1 VATIVPFLRDGV
13 FDPKDIQVMSMA
25 LDGVC
30 KSLNLRD
37 DREREIIAERIV
49 DLARR
54 GVLHDADRAR
64 QVGFGDT
71 LSRRI
76 VGLRTQPLAFEPR
89 QRKASTFET

>member
-54 GVLHDADRAR
+54 GVRSPTILRDRVLHDADRAR
-64 QVGFGDT
+64 QVGFGDGNNQT
-71 LSRRI
+71 
-76 VGLRTQPLAFEPR
+76 A
-89 QRKASTFET
+89 

>member
-1 VATIVPFLRDGV
+1 MATIVPFLRDGV
-13 FDPKDIQVMSMA
+13 FDPKDIEVMSMA

-54 GVLHDADRAR
+54 GVPSPTILRDRVLHEADRAQR
-64 QVGFGDT
+64 AGFGDGDYQT
-71 LSRRI
+71 
-76 VGLRTQPLAFEPR
+76 A
-89 QRKASTFET
+89 